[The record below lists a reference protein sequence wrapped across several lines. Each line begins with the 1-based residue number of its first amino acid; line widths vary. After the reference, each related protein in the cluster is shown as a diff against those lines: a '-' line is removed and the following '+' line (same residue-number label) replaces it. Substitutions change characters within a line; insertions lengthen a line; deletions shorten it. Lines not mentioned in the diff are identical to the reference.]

1 MSRIPTLADW
11 ATLFLLT
18 FLWGTAFMFNEL
30 ALTSFSPATLVTGRV
45 TLAAVCLLVLVPLA
59 GIKLPPFGRGWLY
72 LAAMAILGTVL
83 PFSLTA
89 WAQQHIDSAI
99 AGILLTAM
107 PLFVLTLAH
116 FFVPGSRLTAARAT
130 GFILGFGG
138 VAFLIGPEALRGLSG
153 NTTLLGSL
161 AVLGAALSFAVNAV
175 LARRVAVSN
184 PLGLASG
191 TMLLASIMS
200 MPTAINGLAS
210 TTLPPTG
217 AALAA
222 ILFLGLLSTGLATVL
237 YFRLIQGPGPTFV
250 SLVNYIVPGWAV
262 LAGALVLGEEL
273 SLHVFAGLA
282 MILASLAV
290 SEFGGRSGALLARLR
305 NNQPSVS
312 PRPAREDA

>member
-1 MSRIPTLADW
+1 MPRVPTLADW
-11 ATLFLLT
+11 AILFLLT

-30 ALTSFSPATLVTGRV
+30 ALASFSPAVLVTGRV
-45 TLAAVCLLVLVPLA
+45 SLAAFCLLILMPLF
-59 GIKLPPFGRGWLY
+59 GIKPPPFGRGWLY
-72 LAAMAILGTVL
+72 LGAMAMLGTVV

-89 WAQQHIDSAI
+89 WAQQYIDSAV
-99 AGILLTAM
+99 AGVLLAAM

-116 FFVPGSRLTAARAT
+116 FFVPGSRLTAARAA

-138 VAFLIGPEALRGLSG
+138 VALLIGPDALRGLSG

-161 AVLGAALSFAVNAV
+161 AVLGAALSFAINAI

-191 TMLLASIMS
+191 TMLLASLLSI
-200 MPTAINGLAS
+200 PTAVNGLAL

-217 AALAA
+217 AALGA
-222 ILFLGLLSTGLATVL
+222 ILFLGLLSTGLATVM

-262 LAGALVLGEEL
+262 VAGALVLGEEL
-273 SLHVFAGLA
+273 SLHVVAGLA
-282 MILASLAV
+282 MILASLAI
-290 SEFGGRSGALLARLR
+290 SEFGGRAGALLSRLR
-305 NNQPSVS
+305 NNHPAYTR
-312 PRPAREDA
+312 RPAKEDA